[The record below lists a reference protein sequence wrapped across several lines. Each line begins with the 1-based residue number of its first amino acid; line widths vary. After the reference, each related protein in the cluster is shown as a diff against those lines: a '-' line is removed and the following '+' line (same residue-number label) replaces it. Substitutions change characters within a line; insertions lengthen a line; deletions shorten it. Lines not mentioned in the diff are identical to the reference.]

1 MAAWLTVLR
10 KRWVVTAVV
19 ILGGIAALVFYDRL
33 FRERP
38 APYFESDEEHFLYG
52 SVGGEST
59 EGIPYW
65 IWLVLPRIFPDLLP
79 GPGGY
84 MTLGM
89 LSKDARDLPV
99 GLSKVTIGYP
109 RVGMNCA
116 FCHTGSV
123 RAQPGDLP
131 TIVPGAPAHQVAAQ
145 QYGQFLAAA
154 ASDPRFTAGNI
165 LGEIAKNYRLSA
177 LDRLLYR
184 FVVIPGTR
192 QRLLRVTEQGGWMDQ
207 GPAWGHGRA
216 DVFNPIRFQRLRR
229 PVDDAI
235 GSADMMPLWSM
246 PRRESQG
253 LFWNGLQGS
262 LRDAVVTSALSAGAS
277 RPWLDAD
284 IAKWERTD
292 TPGMSSLRRVQR
304 YITDLKPPPY
314 PFPIDQGMAAVGQ
327 TVYATA
333 CAQCHSPTGAP
344 AAASPSAADT
354 DRRRLGAW
362 TSDAS
367 VAYEGFGRRRAWKA
381 AGFSTGGQYV
391 AVPLDGLWIRAP
403 YLHNGSVP
411 SLRDLL
417 EAPRNR
423 PTRFWRGYDVY
434 DPVSVGFLSDGPDAR
449 RTGTLHDTTQ
459 LGNTNVGH
467 EHGTTLPAESKRALL
482 EYLKTL

>member
-1 MAAWLTVLR
+1 M
-10 KRWVVTAVV
+10 VTAVV
-19 ILGGIAALVFYDRL
+19 VLGIIAMLTVYDRL

-52 SVGGEST
+52 SVGGESN

-84 MTLGM
+84 TTLGL

-99 GLSKVTIGYP
+99 GLSTVTIGYP
-109 RVGMNCA
+109 RVGVNCA

-145 QYGQFLAAA
+145 RYSRFLVAA

-165 LGEIAKNYRLSA
+165 LGEIARNYRLST

-192 QRLLRVTEQGGWMDQ
+192 QRLLRLEEQSGWMD
-207 GPAWGHGRA
+207 GRPDWGHGRA
-216 DVFNPIRFQRLRR
+216 DVFGPIRFQRVGR
-229 PVDDAI
+229 PVDAAI

-246 PRRESQG
+246 ARREPQG
-253 LFWNGLQGS
+253 LFWNGLHTS
-262 LRDAVVTSALSAGAS
+262 IRDAVVTSALSAGAS

-292 TPGMSSLRRVQR
+292 VQQMSSLRRVQR
-304 YITDLKPPPY
+304 YITDLKPPPF
-314 PFPIDQGMAAVGQ
+314 PFPVDPALAAAGR
-327 TVYATA
+327 TVFTVE
-333 CAQCHSPTGAP
+333 CARCHSRDGAST
-344 AAASPSAADT
+344 AGPSADAGDT
-354 DRRRLGAW
+354 DRHRLRSW
-362 TSDAS
+362 TTDAS
-367 VAYEGFGRRRAWKA
+367 KAYEAFAGGRAWKTA
-381 AGFSTGGQYV
+381 SFGAGEGYV
-391 AVPLDGLWIRAP
+391 SVPLDGVWIRAP

-411 SLRDLL
+411 SLKDLL
-417 EAPRNR
+417 EVSTNR

-434 DPVSVGFLSDGPDAR
+434 DPVSVGFLSDGPEAR
-449 RTGTLHDTTQ
+449 RTGTLHDTRQ
-459 LGNTNVGH
+459 LGNANVGH
-467 EHGTTLPAESKRALL
+467 GYGTALPVESKRALL